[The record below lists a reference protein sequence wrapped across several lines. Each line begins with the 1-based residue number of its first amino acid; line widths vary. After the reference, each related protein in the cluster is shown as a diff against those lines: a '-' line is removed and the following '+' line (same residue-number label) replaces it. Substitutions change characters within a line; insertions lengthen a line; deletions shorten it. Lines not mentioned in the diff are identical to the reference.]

1 MTGSRPRKERLAVK
15 ELSKVGMKTVG
26 LDLGDRA
33 SLFVVMDGEGQ
44 LLEEGRV
51 ATREPALR
59 KRFSGC
65 ERMRIALETGTHSP
79 WVSRLLKECGHE
91 VIVANSRKLRLIY
104 ENRRKNDRV
113 DAMYLARLARLDPQL
128 LWPVVH
134 RGVEAQRDLSVLRSR
149 DALVQSRSQ
158 LINHSRGLVKSI
170 GQRLPSCSPEAFVK
184 KVLGSIPDSLKMAL
198 LPVLEVVTSLNAQIK
213 GLDRQVD
220 ALVNAY
226 PETKL
231 LRQVTG
237 VGPIT
242 SLGYVLILEDPG
254 RFEKSRSVGSYVGL
268 VPGSRRSGNS
278 DPQMRITKE
287 GDGLL
292 RRLLVNA
299 AQYILGPFGPDTDL
313 RRFGLR
319 IAQRGGKNAKKR
331 AVVAVAR
338 KLAILLHHLWRSG
351 EVYDPLY
358 QETRRATRLERIA

>member
-1 MTGSRPRKERLAVK
+1 
-15 ELSKVGMKTVG
+15 MKTAG
-26 LDLGDRA
+26 LDLGDR
-33 SLFVVMDGEGQ
+33 SSHFVVLDGEGQ
-44 LLEEGRV
+44 LVEEGRV

-65 ERMRIALETGTHSP
+65 ARMRIALETGTHSP
-79 WVSRLLKECGHE
+79 WVSRLLEDCGHE

-128 LWPVVH
+128 LWPIAH
-134 RGVEAQRDLSVLRSR
+134 RGPEAQKDLALLRSR
-149 DALVQSRSQ
+149 DALVVARTQ

-170 GQRLPSCSPEAFVK
+170 GQRLPSCSSEAFARK
-184 KVLGSIPDSLKMAL
+184 ALRAIPGSLQTGL
-198 LPVLEVVTSLNAQIK
+198 LPVLEMITSLNAAIK
-213 GLDRQVD
+213 DLDRRIDLLAQES
-220 ALVNAY
+220 Y

-242 SLGYVLILEDPG
+242 SLGYVLILEDPR
-254 RFEKSRSVGSYVGL
+254 RFRKSRAVGSFLGL
-268 VPGSRRSGNS
+268 APGSRSSGNS

-287 GDGLL
+287 GDAFL
-292 RRLLVNA
+292 RRLLVSA

-313 RRFGLR
+313 RRFGSR

-338 KLAILLHHLWRSG
+338 KLAVLLHHLWRSG
-351 EVYDPLY
+351 EVYEPLY
-358 QETRRATRLERIA
+358 QETRKAAHLGKIA

>member
-1 MTGSRPRKERLAVK
+1 LGK
-15 ELSKVGMKTVG
+15 LSKVGMKTVG
-26 LDLGDRA
+26 LDLGDRF
-33 SLFVVMDGEGQ
+33 SHFVVLDAEGQ
-44 LLEEGRV
+44 PVEEGRV

-79 WVSRLLKECGHE
+79 WVSRLLDACGHE

-113 DAMYLARLARLDPQL
+113 DAMYLARLARTDPQL
-128 LWPVVH
+128 LSPVEH
-134 RGVEAQRDLSVLRSR
+134 RGLEAQKDLALLRSR
-149 DALVQSRSQ
+149 DALVEARSR

-170 GQRLPSCSPEAFVK
+170 GQRLPSCSSEAFPG
-184 KVLGSIPDSLKMAL
+184 KVLSAIPGSLQAGL
-198 LPVLEVVTSLNAQIK
+198 LPVLEMITSLNAQIK
-213 GLDRQVD
+213 ALDRRVD
-220 ALVNAY
+220 ALAQEVY

-242 SLGYVLILEDPG
+242 SLGYVLILEDHR
-254 RFEKSRSVGSYVGL
+254 RFRKSRAVGSFVGL
-268 VPGSRRSGNS
+268 TPGSKRSGNS

-287 GDGLL
+287 GDALL
-292 RRLLVNA
+292 RRLLVSA

-313 RRFGLR
+313 RRFGQR

-338 KLAILLHHLWRSG
+338 KLAVLLHHLWRSG
-351 EVYDPLY
+351 EVYEPLY
-358 QETRRATRLERIA
+358 QETRKAACLGKIA

>member
-1 MTGSRPRKERLAVK
+1 MK
-15 ELSKVGMKTVG
+15 ELSKIGMKTVG
-26 LDLGDRA
+26 LDLGDRV
-33 SLFVVMDGEGQ
+33 SHFVVLDGEGEVV
-44 LLEEGRV
+44 EEGRL

-59 KRFSGC
+59 KRFCRC

-79 WVSRLLKECGHE
+79 WVSRLLRDWGHE

-113 DAMYLARLARLDPQL
+113 DAIYLARLARLDPQL
-128 LWPVVH
+128 LSPVAH
-134 RGVEAQRDLSVLRSR
+134 RGPQAQKDLALLRSR
-149 DALVQSRSQ
+149 DALVEARTQ

-170 GQRLPSCSPEAFVK
+170 GQRLPGCRSEAFARK
-184 KVLGSIPDSLKMAL
+184 ALAAIPDSLKPGL
-198 LPVLEVVTSLNAQIK
+198 LPVLEMITSLNAQIK
-213 GLDRQVD
+213 ALDLQVE
-220 ALVNAY
+220 ALANDVY

-242 SLGYVLILEDPG
+242 SLGYVLILEDHR
-254 RFEKSRSVGSYVGL
+254 RFVKSRAVGSYIGL
-268 VPGSRRSGNS
+268 APGSRRSGNS

-287 GDGLL
+287 GDALL
-292 RRLLVNA
+292 RRLLVGC

-319 IAQRGGKNAKKR
+319 IASRGGKNARKR
-331 AVVAVAR
+331 AAVAVAR

-351 EVYDPLY
+351 EVYEPLY
-358 QETRRATRLERIA
+358 QETRKAALGKIA

>member
-1 MTGSRPRKERLAVK
+1 MT
-15 ELSKVGMKTVG
+15 
-26 LDLGDRA
+26 
-33 SLFVVMDGEGQ
+33 
-44 LLEEGRV
+44 
-51 ATREPALR
+51 TRESALR

-79 WVSRLLKECGHE
+79 WVARLLKDCGHE

-128 LWPVVH
+128 LWPVEH
-134 RGVEAQRDLSVLRSR
+134 RGPQAQKDLALLRSR
-149 DALVQSRSQ
+149 DALVEARTQ

-170 GQRLPSCSPEAFVK
+170 GQRLPGCNSEAFVRK
-184 KVLGSIPDSLKMAL
+184 ALGAIPESLKTGL
-198 LPVLEVVTSLNAQIK
+198 LPVLEMITSLTVQIK
-213 GLDRQVD
+213 ALDRRVEALANQV
-220 ALVNAY
+220 Y

-242 SLGYVLILEDPG
+242 SLGYVLILEDHR
-254 RFEKSRSVGSYVGL
+254 RFAKSRAVGSYVGL
-268 VPGSRRSGNS
+268 TPGSRRSGNS

-287 GDGLL
+287 GDALL
-292 RRLLVNA
+292 RRLLISC

-319 IAQRGGKNAKKR
+319 IASGGGKNARKR
-331 AVVAVAR
+331 AIVAVAR
-338 KLAILLHHLWRSG
+338 KLAVLLHHLWRSG
-351 EVYDPLY
+351 EVYEPLY
-358 QETRRATRLERIA
+358 QETRKAARLEKIA

>member
-1 MTGSRPRKERLAVK
+1 VK

-26 LDLGDRA
+26 LDLGDRW
-33 SLFVVMDGEGQ
+33 SHFVVLDGEGQ
-44 LLEEGRV
+44 LMEEGRV

-79 WVSRLLKECGHE
+79 WVSRLLKDCGHE

-128 LWPVVH
+128 LWPVEH
-134 RGVEAQRDLSVLRSR
+134 RGPQAQKDLALLRSR
-149 DALVQSRSQ
+149 DALVQARTQ
-158 LINHSRGLVKSI
+158 LINHTRGVVKSI
-170 GQRLPSCSPEAFVK
+170 GQRLPSCNSEAFVR
-184 KVLGSIPDSLKMAL
+184 KVLGAIPESLKTGL
-198 LPVLEVVTSLNAQIK
+198 LPVLEMITSLNGQIK
-213 GLDRQVD
+213 ALDRRVD
-220 ALVNAY
+220 VLANDVY

-242 SLGYVLILEDPG
+242 SLGYVLILEDHR
-254 RFEKSRSVGSYVGL
+254 RFAKSRAVGSYVGL
-268 VPGSRRSGNS
+268 TPGSRKSGNS

-287 GDGLL
+287 GDALL
-292 RRLLVNA
+292 RRLVVSS

-313 RRFGLR
+313 RRFGQR

-338 KLAILLHHLWRSG
+338 KLAVLLHHLWRSG
-351 EVYDPLY
+351 EVYEPLY
-358 QETRRATRLERIA
+358 QETRKAARLSKIA